1 MKRSTTFREPAAKSP
16 RILRAGAAPIV
27 ISLLAAAACGG
38 STNPLSPSVSPS
50 GTGLPLASASAHYEY
65 HYASGDTVDAGWQ
78 EQYHEWATAR
88 LGVQLPQKV
97 CYYKYQSRQDMGDH
111 TGKYN
116 TNGFADVAR
125 FEIHVLAPIDNH
137 EVVHLLMSV
146 IGNSSALF
154 SEGVAVAFQTDPA
167 NGVFESRFNREEVHQ
182 AARRYLESGELVLP
196 LDRIIES
203 NGFRAITDSVL
214 SYREAGSFVRF
225 LIDRYGL
232 DRFLAFYRSGLM
244 PDSAKA
250 VIKARFQS
258 ATGVSFEE
266 AEAAWLDMLRARG

>member
-1 MKRSTTFREPAAKSP
+1 MKKRIATSREPLVKTRRTVSP
-16 RILRAGAAPIV
+16 GIVPIV
-27 ISLLAAAACGG
+27 ISLLAAAACSG
-38 STNPLSPSVSPS
+38 SSSPLSPSRPP
-50 GTGLPLASASAHYEY
+50 LPLASSSAHYEY
-65 HYASGDTVDAGWQ
+65 HFAPGDTVDAGWQ
-78 EQYHEWATAR
+78 ERYHEWATAR
-88 LGVQLPQKV
+88 LGVQLPRKV
-97 CYYKYQSRQDMGDH
+97 GYYKYQSRQEMGDH
-111 TGKYN
+111 TGRYN

-125 FEIHVLAPIDNH
+125 FEIHVLEPTDNH

-167 NGVFESRFNREEVHQ
+167 NGVFESRFNREEVHH
-182 AARRYLESGELVLP
+182 AARRYLDSGELILP
-196 LDRIIES
+196 LDRIIET

-250 VIKARFQS
+250 VIKARFQN
-258 ATGVSFEE
+258 TIGVTFDE